1 MKTLRDLTEDFYELY
16 RAVNSSHHTIARLKT
31 ALRQFLGYL
40 EDAHEIT
47 TADVLLPEHMHA
59 FQKHLA
65 HRLTKKG
72 LPLKTSTINTVIKA
86 ARPFLEMLHDEG
98 YLRRGL
104 AKHLKYIKEPEIL
117 PQSVLQHAQVR
128 KLLRKID
135 ATTPEGIRDRAAI
148 ELMYSSGL
156 RIGEVE
162 TLTLRDLDLE
172 KGIARVVGKGRKERF
187 VPIGKTA
194 LKWLSSYIR
203 GVRSFLVNGHD
214 TDAVFLNTKGR
225 PLNQATLRC
234 RVREYGRLLGL
245 DIQITP
251 HTFRRSCTSEMI
263 KANANLYHV
272 KQLLGHKRFDT
283 LNHYAKLN
291 IADLRKTHEKCH
303 PREKDE

>member
-1 MKTLRDLTEDFYELY
+1 MKTLDDLVKSFYEDY
-16 RAVNSSHHTIARLKT
+16 RARKSSRHTIARLKT
-31 ALRQFLGYL
+31 ALREFLNYL
-40 EDAHEIT
+40 EGTHGVT
-47 TADVLLPEHMHA
+47 TADALLVEHIHA
-59 FQKHLA
+59 FQKHIGQ
-65 HRLTKKG
+65 RLTKKG
-72 LPLKTSTINTVIKA
+72 MPLKPSAINTVIKG

-104 AKHLKYIKEPEIL
+104 AKHLKYIREPELL
-117 PQSVLQHAQVR
+117 PQSVLMHAQVR

-135 ATTPEGIRDRAAI
+135 ATTPAGIRDRAAI

-162 TLTLRDLDLE
+162 SLTLRDIDLE
-172 KGIARVVGKGRKERF
+172 RGIARVVGKGNKERY

-194 LKWLSSYIR
+194 IKWLSSYIR
-203 GVRSFLVNGHD
+203 GVRSFMLNGNK
-214 TDAVFLNTKGR
+214 TDAVFLNAKGHR
-225 PLNQATLRC
+225 LHQATLRT

-245 DIQITP
+245 DIRITP
-251 HTFRRSCTSEMI
+251 HTFRRSCTSELI

-291 IADLRKTHEKCH
+291 ISDLRKTHERCH
-303 PREKDE
+303 PREKDA